1 MAEQVKPTRMELI
14 KARGRIRLAKRGHK
28 LLKQKRDALVLEFFK
43 ILERAKDLRSVLN
56 ERMKEAYGALA
67 KAEAYDGVFE
77 VESAALAVKRAPAVA
92 IEVRNIMGVRI
103 PSMESVDVKKSLAE
117 RGYSVVGTSA
127 KIDAAAESFENSLDL
142 VLKLAETEN
151 ALKKLIREIEKTK
164 RRVNALEYVLIPKLG
179 EQGRDISF
187 RLDEMERESFFT
199 LKMIK
204 RKIGRKR

>member
-1 MAEQVKPTRMELI
+1 MPTGARGSRCRASSASGLALSARRGFAVAEQVKPTRMELI

-103 PSMESVDVKKSLAE
+103 PSMESVDVKKSL
-117 RGYSVVGTSA
+117 
-127 KIDAAAESFENSLDL
+127 
-142 VLKLAETEN
+142 
-151 ALKKLIREIEKTK
+151 
-164 RRVNALEYVLIPKLG
+164 
-179 EQGRDISF
+179 
-187 RLDEMERESFFT
+187 
-199 LKMIK
+199 
-204 RKIGRKR
+204 